1 MGRELP
7 PTLNET
13 LIKINQMNRL
23 KDMYEKISQYQLE
36 NMLDPVS
43 ASILYEKDYINTLFD
58 AEFKYMKLNILANKK
73 NIKLRC
79 FELQRPYIYR
89 C

>member
-13 LIKINQMNRL
+13 LIKINYMNRL

-58 AEFKYMKLNILANKK
+58 TEFKYMKLNILANKK

-79 FELQRPYIYR
+79 VELQRPYIYR